1 MPPEHE
7 IETPPGV
14 AAIGGEE
21 AGRGHDLSYSG
32 VGHQRLRRDHDVE
45 RRPQNPQR

>member
-32 VGHQRLRRDHDVE
+32 VTTSNERARRK
-45 RRPQNPQR
+45 RIIL